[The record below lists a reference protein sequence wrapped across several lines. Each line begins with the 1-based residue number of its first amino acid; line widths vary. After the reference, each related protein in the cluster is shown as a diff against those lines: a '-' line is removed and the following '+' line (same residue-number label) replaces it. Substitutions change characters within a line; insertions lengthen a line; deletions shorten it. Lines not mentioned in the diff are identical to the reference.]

1 MASDEEEFPMDEAQ
15 RRSPSIASLAQSGT
29 ELPPPCNSVEAGA
42 LGKAVEGSIFIPLN
56 VEELSSGCRAQ
67 AVTPIEAY
75 LTYQGPLVTPDACP
89 LLSFEDDRRVRFR
102 DCDEEWL
109 LTEEIS
115 VASASARCSEE
126 ASLADAKVAK
136 PGILSP
142 VVASEVAYSAISDQ
156 PTRYS
161 KRMDAVTGHDDSVDC
176 SHPKS
181 CNSPKHL
188 EPADSS
194 FSCTMNE
201 VSGDQSHDASSAPPP
216 LHFWWTARG
225 DCDGAQSQ
233 QNCFL
238 AVTANS
244 SDMATKRDRRHT
256 APGALK
262 TALIR
267 SADGTLRRR
276 PLHSPPCLTTS
287 HPPKSCVRIQ
297 SEGVVGGFQS
307 FGNRTSIGSL
317 LSPSQST
324 SRHEGYSAYVPQV
337 TRTSA
342 MPPRR
347 HRTLPGP
354 RFSSLIHLSPLGRR
368 VRSCESHI
376 SHHGALVDI
385 AALELD

>member
-1 MASDEEEFPMDEAQ
+1 MASDEFPMSEMQ
-15 RRSPSIASLAQSGT
+15 RKSPSIAQSGT
-29 ELPPPCNSVEAGA
+29 DLPSPCNSVELGV
-42 LGKAVEGSIFIPLN
+42 GKAVDGSIFIPLN

-67 AVTPIEAY
+67 AATPIEAY
-75 LTYQGPLVTPDACP
+75 MTYQGPLVTPDACP

-136 PGILSP
+136 PGMLSP
-142 VVASEVAYSAISDQ
+142 IEAFEVAYSAISDHSA
-156 PTRYS
+156 RYPR
-161 KRMDAVTGHDDSVDC
+161 RMDSLAGNDGSVDG
-176 SHPKS
+176 SHAKS
-181 CNSPKHL
+181 CKSPKQL

-194 FSCTMNE
+194 FSCTMTE
-201 VSGDQSHDASSAPPP
+201 LSGEQSRDAAGPQ
-216 LHFWWTARG
+216 LRFWWTARG
-225 DCDGAQSQ
+225 DCDGAESQ

-238 AVTANS
+238 AVTANA
-244 SDMATKRDRRHT
+244 SDIATKRDRRHT

-267 SADGTLRRR
+267 SADGSLRRR

-287 HPPKSCVRIQ
+287 HPAKSCVRIQ
-297 SEGVVGGFQS
+297 SEGTVAGFQS
-307 FGNRTSIGSL
+307 SGNRMSIGSL

-324 SRHEGYSAYVPQV
+324 TRHEGYSACVPHV
-337 TRTSA
+337 ARSSA

-354 RFSSLIHLSPLGRR
+354 RFSSLIHLSPFGRR